1 MFTGWQ
7 AIYQFLFVCLFVCLC
22 DVFMLIVMMQ
32 HFGIDP
38 EEDSEDKID
47 EDVEAEG
54 HCTPHP
60 CTSVLSLLYST

>member
-1 MFTGWQ
+1 
-7 AIYQFLFVCLFVCLC
+7 
-22 DVFMLIVMMQ
+22 MLIVMMQ